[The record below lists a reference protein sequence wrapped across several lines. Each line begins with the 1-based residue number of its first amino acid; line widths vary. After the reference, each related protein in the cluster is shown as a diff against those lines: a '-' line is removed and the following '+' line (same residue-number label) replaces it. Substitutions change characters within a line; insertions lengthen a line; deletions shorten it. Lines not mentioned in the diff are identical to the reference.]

1 MFWDILMWI
10 LLTIFNYLWITTLID
25 IIVTGFPALRLE
37 KRLEKTAFLIE
48 RENHSEVQG
57 ASECS
62 AFASA
67 YVYRHFGREAKGM
80 ELYEEMPW
88 KFPGGS
94 VSCRGIVKLARKY
107 GFAAGLRAG
116 TLTALK
122 NAVAKGTPVIVLI
135 RSGLGKTTMHFVPV
149 VGYNEEYIF
158 IMDSVRSS
166 RNHRTAYYNRRVP
179 TKEFCKLWNVSM
191 LRQPFYR
198 NLFIEIS
205 EEERVE

>member
-1 MFWDILMWI
+1 MFWHVLWYIG
-10 LLTIFNYLWITTLID
+10 LTIINYLWITTLID
-25 IIVTGFPALRLE
+25 IIITGLPALRLD
-37 KRLEKTAFLIE
+37 KKLHKTSFLIE
-48 RENHSEVQG
+48 KENHSEVQG

-122 NAVAKGTPVIVLI
+122 NAVTKGTPVIVLI
-135 RSGLGKTTMHFVPV
+135 RSEIGKTTMHFVPV
-149 VGYNEEYIF
+149 VGYDEEYIY
-158 IMDSVRSS
+158 IMDSVRSF
-166 RNHRTAYYNRRVP
+166 RNHRTKQYNRRVP
-179 TKEFCKLWNVSM
+179 IKEFCKLWNVSM
-191 LRQPFYR
+191 LRQPLFR

-205 EEERVE
+205 EE